1 MRCSAHY
8 EVSDSEDIVDVLTD
22 ALCGYIGAPRVMRML
37 RRRRVSSTSC
47 SPKSPVSAALKAATH
62 KRKLSSATRKARDI
76 RFRDAA
82 PIHLLPDMT
91 RWFLISSNSFLL
103 VPPD

>member
-37 RRRRVSSTSC
+37 RRHRISSTSC
-47 SPKSPVSAALKAATH
+47 SPKSLVSAALKAATH
-62 KRKLSSATRKARDI
+62 KRKLSSATRKACLASVTLRL
-76 RFRDAA
+76 F
-82 PIHLLPDMT
+82 
-91 RWFLISSNSFLL
+91 ISFQAKHNAL
-103 VPPD
+103 VSHFVELTPVR